1 MNSSKASEINKIV
14 DHFFRHKAGQLIS
27 TLTRIFGPGQIDLAE
42 SVVQEALLR
51 ACQAWSIKGIPPNP
65 DGWITTVAKN
75 HALDLIRKKK
85 RFHQKE
91 EEIIR
96 WYESRESDHLEA
108 HDAPEAMDD
117 QLRMMF
123 VCCHPSLSRKS
134 QVALTLKT
142 VGGFSDREIA
152 RAFLSN
158 DETARK
164 LLTRA
169 KQKLRAE
176 NISFDLPAPQELPQR
191 LDAVLEVLYL
201 IFNEGY
207 NAHEGDAL
215 IRQDFC
221 DEAIR
226 LTSLFLFGT
235 FSASPKLPTIKA
247 LLALMLLH
255 SSRIPARTDVEGN
268 LITLA
273 EQDRSR
279 WDKRRIAMGLQY
291 LGESASGEE
300 LSLYHLQAHI
310 AACHAVAP
318 NSEEL
323 DWPRIL
329 SYYDRLLNLSSNPVI
344 ALNRAV
350 AISMVNG
357 PKAGLKELKLLA
369 HEPLLK
375 NYYLLPATM
384 ADFYRKLDNKPKAL
398 EYYLQA
404 LALVGTRAEKHYL
417 EERMREC
424 QVMA

>member
-1 MNSSKASEINKIV
+1 VNPAKTSEVNKIV
-14 DHFFRHKAGQLIS
+14 DHFFRHKAGQLTA
-27 TLTRIFGPGQIDLAE
+27 TLTRIFGPGQLDLAE

-75 HALDLIRKKK
+75 HALDIIRKKK

-96 WYESRESDHLEA
+96 WYESLEGDHLEA
-108 HDAPEAMDD
+108 HDAQEAMDD

-158 DETARK
+158 EETTRK

-176 NISFDLPAPQELPQR
+176 NISFDLPAPPELPQR
-191 LDAVLEVLYL
+191 LEAVLEVLYL

-226 LTSLFLFGT
+226 LASLFVHGAL
-235 FSASPKLPTIKA
+235 SNSPKLPTIKA

-255 SSRIPARTDVEGN
+255 SSRIPARTDAAGN
-268 LITLA
+268 LVTLA

-279 WDKRRIAMGLQY
+279 WDQKRVALGLQY
-291 LGESASGEE
+291 LGESAAGEE
-300 LSLYHLQAHI
+300 LSVYHLQAHI

-318 NSEEL
+318 SYEEA

-329 SYYDRLLNLSSNPVI
+329 TYYDRLLNLSSNPVI

-357 PKAGLKELKLLA
+357 PEAGLSALQLLA
-369 HEPLLK
+369 DEPLLK
-375 NYYLLPATM
+375 NYYLLPAAM
-384 ADFYRKLDNKPKAL
+384 ADFYRRLNIKPRAL
-398 EYYLQA
+398 EYYQQA

-417 EERMREC
+417 EKRVREC
-424 QVMA
+424 SQ

>member
-1 MNSSKASEINKIV
+1 MSPIKSSDVNKIV
-14 DHFFRHKAGQLIS
+14 DHFFRHKAGQLTA
-27 TLTRIFGPGQIDLAE
+27 TLTRIFGPGQLDVAE

-75 HALDLIRKKK
+75 HALDLIRSKK
-85 RFHQKE
+85 RFRQKE
-91 EEIIR
+91 DEIIR
-96 WYESRESDHLEA
+96 WYESQVNDHPMS
-108 HDAPEAMDD
+108 HGDPEAMDD

-123 VCCHPSLSRKS
+123 VCCRPSLSRKS

-158 DETARK
+158 EETTRK

-176 NISFDLPAPQELPQR
+176 NISFDLPAPPELPQR
-191 LDAVLEVLYL
+191 LEAILEVLYL
-201 IFNEGY
+201 VFNEGY
-207 NAHEGDAL
+207 NAHAGDAL

-226 LTSLFLFGT
+226 LTSLFLSGA
-235 FSASPKLPTIKA
+235 FSASPKLPSIKA

-255 SSRIPARTDVEGN
+255 SSRIPARIDAEGN

-273 EQDRSR
+273 EQDRAR
-279 WDKRRIAMGLQY
+279 WDQSRIAMGLQY
-291 LGESASGEE
+291 LGESAIGEE

-318 NSEEL
+318 SYEES

-357 PKAGLKELKLLA
+357 PETGLNELKLLA
-369 HEPLLK
+369 REPLLK

-384 ADFYRKLDNKPKAL
+384 ADFYRKLNNKPKAL
-398 EYYLQA
+398 EYYQQA
-404 LALVGTRAEKHYL
+404 LALGGTRAEKHYL
-417 EERMREC
+417 EKRVREC
-424 QVMA
+424 SQ